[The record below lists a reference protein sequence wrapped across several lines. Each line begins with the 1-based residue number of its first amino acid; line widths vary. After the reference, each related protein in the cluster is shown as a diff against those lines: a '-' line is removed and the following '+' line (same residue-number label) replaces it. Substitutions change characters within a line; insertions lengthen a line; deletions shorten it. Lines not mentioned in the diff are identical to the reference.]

1 MEIENSVIITISKF
15 KSEVILFD
23 SYSFNN
29 SVQLI
34 LKAIVIDFSLIN
46 LCVSYYDRYRG

>member
-1 MEIENSVIITISKF
+1 MEIENRVIMTISKH

-29 SVQLI
+29 SVQLT
-34 LKAIVIDFSLIN
+34 LKVIVIDFL
-46 LCVSYYDRYRG
+46 